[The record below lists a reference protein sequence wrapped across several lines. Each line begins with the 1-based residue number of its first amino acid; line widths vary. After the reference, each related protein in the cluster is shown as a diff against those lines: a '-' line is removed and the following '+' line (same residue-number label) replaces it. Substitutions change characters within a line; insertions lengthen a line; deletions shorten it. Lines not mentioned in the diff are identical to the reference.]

1 MHEGSFCVIRN
12 VYFAIFND
20 PIHLFMNITVVSGS
34 PRPQSVTR
42 RVAIHLKGWL
52 ENHTDHSIQMIDMQE
67 WNLPPMVS
75 VFPSIKDTPEAYRPL
90 AEVIFDTDAFI
101 LVTPEYNGS
110 YSPSLKNML
119 DHFPKQERK
128 TFGIVTASTGALG
141 GMRAAQQMLLL
152 IPALFGISLPQLLI
166 VPQVEKKF
174 DPKGILIDTAF
185 QKNIDVFTREFLWL
199 SEQISTPKEIHS
211 NSLN

>member
-1 MHEGSFCVIRN
+1 
-12 VYFAIFND
+12 
-20 PIHLFMNITVVSGS
+20 MNITVISGS

-42 RVAIHLKGWL
+42 RVALHLQGWL
-52 ENHTDHSIQMIDMQE
+52 QTHSDHTIQMIDMQE

-75 VFPSIKDTPEAYRPL
+75 VFSSVEKTPDAYRPL
-90 AEVIFDTDAFI
+90 AEIIFATDAFI

-119 DHFPKQERK
+119 DHFPKQEHK

-141 GMRAAQQMLLL
+141 GMRAAQQLLL
-152 IPALFGISLPQLLI
+152 LVPALFGICLPQLLI
-166 VPQVEKKF
+166 VPQVETKF
-174 DPKGILIDTAF
+174 DPEGELIDPAF

-199 SEQISTPKEIHS
+199 SEKISAPKKTTV